1 MIVIDRAGRLCYDAV
16 LSPPDHRSR
25 ACRAGFNANVP
36 EVDIVQSVRRRITE
50 ILKEDGSATVAEL
63 ASQLGMAQVSV
74 RHHLDILIGEDLVE
88 LTGVRRRD
96 GAGRPSQMYALT
108 RNALT
113 LFPQRNAQLA
123 SSVLTELK
131 AVLQQDKVRE
141 LLIRVAER
149 TAREAPKPSA
159 SQTPEERLDQVAD
172 FLTQKGYKARWEACN
187 GRYELHA
194 CNCPYSGVAEQ
205 HPELCVMDHVLIERL
220 LPDAIHVQSHV
231 ANGATRCTYVLESS
245 AALTEAL
252 SVSSEVR

>member
-1 MIVIDRAGRLCYDAV
+1 M
-16 LSPPDHRSR
+16 
-25 ACRAGFNANVP
+25 
-36 EVDIVQSVRRRITE
+36 QSVRRRITE
-50 ILKEDGSATVAEL
+50 ILKETGSATVAEL

-74 RHHLDILIGEDLVE
+74 RHHLDILVGEDLVE

-108 RNALT
+108 RNAMT

-141 LLIRVAER
+141 LLIRVAEK
-149 TAREAPKPSA
+149 TAREAPRPST

-172 FLTQKGYKARWEACN
+172 FLTQRGYNARWENCN

-205 HPELCVMDHVLIERL
+205 HPELCVMDHTLIERL
-220 LPDAIHVQSHV
+220 LPDAVRVQSHV
-231 ANGATRCTYVLESS
+231 ANGATRCTYILEPGPVPM
-245 AALTEAL
+245 EAL
-252 SVSSEVR
+252 PVSSEVR